1 MTTAVQKIA
10 DEVRAL
16 PTNEF
21 DEFLTWLSD
30 FELSHSDAWDQK
42 MVRDAAPGGRL
53 DAVLQRARRDIAA
66 GRTKSLD
73 EVLDNS

>member
-16 PTNEF
+16 PTNEL
-21 DEFLTWLSD
+21 DEFLAWLSD
-30 FELSHSDAWDQK
+30 FERSHSDTWDQK
-42 MVRDAAPGGRL
+42 MARDAAPGGRL
-53 DAVLQRARRDIAA
+53 DSVLQRARRDIAA
-66 GRTKSLD
+66 GRTKPPD